1 MGATE
6 KKRKK
11 TTMATVQFIAC
22 RPPSSPDEASVV
34 AARRDRD
41 RDAVPIFSAQPRPA
55 AASATAF
62 AESKAA
68 LRRRA
73 RVRRQALMVVAGRLP
88 GEQRPAGVHPAG
100 HRSLLVVVVVVPLIA
115 TARGS
120 VGQRRG
126 ALSRST
132 RTYTSAYRQAPG
144 PNPVCVWIGRWSTLL
159 IGGGQTVPV
168 VGQRQPSVTRHH
180 QFIE

>member
-1 MGATE
+1 
-6 KKRKK
+6 
-11 TTMATVQFIAC
+11 MATVQFIAC

-41 RDAVPIFSAQPRPA
+41 RDAVPIFSAAQPRPA

-132 RTYTSAYRQAPG
+132 RTYTSAYRQAAG
-144 PNPVCVWIGRWSTLL
+144 PRSESCLRMDRSLVHAVDRRRTDSPRWWVS
-159 IGGGQTVPV
+159 GS
-168 VGQRQPSVTRHH
+168 RA
-180 QFIE
+180 

>member
-1 MGATE
+1 MSEMNGGDG
-6 KKRKK
+6 KKKK
-11 TTMATVQFIAC
+11 KDDDGDRSVHSLSSSQFQSRRGIRRRSSQRQRQRC
-22 RPPSSPDEASVV
+22 RSDLFSS
-34 AARRDRD
+34 
-41 RDAVPIFSAQPRPA
+41 PA

-73 RVRRQALMVVAGRLP
+73 RVRRQALMVVAGRRLP

-120 VGQRRG
+120 VVGQRRG

-132 RTYTSAYRQAPG
+132 RTYTSAYRQAG
-144 PNPVCVWIGRWSTLL
+144 PRSESCLRMDRSLVHAVDRRRTDSPRWWVS
-159 IGGGQTVPV
+159 GS
-168 VGQRQPSVTRHH
+168 RA
-180 QFIE
+180 

>member
-1 MGATE
+1 
-6 KKRKK
+6 
-11 TTMATVQFIAC
+11 MATVQFIAC
-22 RPPSSPDEASVV
+22 RPLPVPVPTRHPSSQLAETETEMPFRS
-34 AARRDRD
+34 
-41 RDAVPIFSAQPRPA
+41 FQQHSPA

-73 RVRRQALMVVAGRLP
+73 RVRRQALMVVAGRRLP

-100 HRSLLVVVVVVPLIA
+100 HRSLLVVVVPLIA

-159 IGGGQTVPV
+159 IGGQTVPGG

>member
-22 RPPSSPDEASVV
+22 RPLPVPVPTRHPSKQLAGTETEMPFRSFQQHS
-34 AARRDRD
+34 
-41 RDAVPIFSAQPRPA
+41 PA

-132 RTYTSAYRQAPG
+132 RTYTSAYRQAAG
-144 PNPVCVWIGRWSTLL
+144 PRSESCLRMDRSLVHAVDRRRTDSPRWWVS
-159 IGGGQTVPV
+159 GS
-168 VGQRQPSVTRHH
+168 RA
-180 QFIE
+180 